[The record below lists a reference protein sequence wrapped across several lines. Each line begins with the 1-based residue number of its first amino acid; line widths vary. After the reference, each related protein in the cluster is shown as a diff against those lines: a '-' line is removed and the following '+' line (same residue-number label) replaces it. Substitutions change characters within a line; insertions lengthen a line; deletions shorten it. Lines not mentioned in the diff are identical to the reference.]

1 MPTPAPHKQPHQTQ
15 WEKVKLGD
23 IAEIDPKEKIKKG
36 VKAKKISMGDI
47 IPFYKFAKFSSFENF
62 KSGSKFRNGDI
73 LLAKITP
80 CLENGKTAFV
90 DCLEKDEVAFGSSEF
105 IVFRAT
111 KMTDSHFLYY
121 TLTAPNFRKTAI
133 QSMTGTSGRKRVQ
146 NNIIT
151 QYQIPLPPLPTQEN
165 IAQVLSMLDKK
176 IELNT
181 RINTELEA
189 LAKLLY
195 TRYFVEYNFPD
206 SSGKPYK
213 ASGGAMVY
221 DPTLKREI
229 PQDWEVASLANNQ
242 LCTPIS
248 PKVDKF
254 QGEKIYL
261 PTSAIQGWDI
271 VDFTTRT
278 TYENRISR
286 ANMQPQADSVWFAKM
301 KDTNKTLYFG
311 DYSQSIHTLI
321 LSTGMCGLSCKKN
334 ALEYIWNFIN
344 SNYFNVIKNAF
355 ANGST
360 QKAIND
366 ENLDFIHLVIPSEEV
381 LKDFHKATYNLYKQK
396 YLNQQESQR
405 LAEWRDYLLPLLMG
419 DQVEVV

>member
-15 WEKVKLGD
+15 WEKIKLGD

-47 IPFYKFAKFSSFENF
+47 ISFYKFAKFSSFENF

-90 DCLEKDEVAFGSSEF
+90 DCLEKGEVAFGSSEF

-151 QYQIPLPPLPTQEN
+151 QYQVSLPPLPIQKN
-165 IAQVLSMLDKK
+165 IAQILSTLDKK

-181 RINTELEA
+181 RINTELESM
-189 LAKLLY
+189 AKLLY
-195 TRYFVEYNFPD
+195 TRYFVEFNFPD

-221 DPTLKREI
+221 SPTLKREI
-229 PQDWEVASLANNQ
+229 PKDWEVAKIGD
-242 LCTPIS
+242 LCSIQSGFAFSTKDFSSQGIYKLITIKNVKDGFIS
-248 PKVDKF
+248 IDTDN
-254 QGEKIYL
+254 KILML
-261 PTSAIQGWDI
+261 PTKLPTFCRLKKGDILLSLTGNVGRVGMVWDTDLLLNQRVGIIQEKEANKSFLYCLFRSEI
-271 VDFTTRT
+271 MKTT
-278 TYENRISR
+278 
-286 ANMQPQADSVWFAKM
+286 
-301 KDTNKTLYFG
+301 L
-311 DYSQSIHTLI
+311 
-321 LSTGMCGLSCKKN
+321 
-334 ALEYIWNFIN
+334 
-344 SNYFNVIKNAF
+344 
-355 ANGST
+355 
-360 QKAIND
+360 
-366 ENLDFIHLVIPSEEV
+366 ENLASGTSQHNLSPILTEKLWTLKPKKEILNKFHNEV
-381 LKDFHKATYNLYKQK
+381 STILESILI
-396 YLNQQESQR
+396 NQQESQR

-419 DQVEVV
+419 DQAEVV